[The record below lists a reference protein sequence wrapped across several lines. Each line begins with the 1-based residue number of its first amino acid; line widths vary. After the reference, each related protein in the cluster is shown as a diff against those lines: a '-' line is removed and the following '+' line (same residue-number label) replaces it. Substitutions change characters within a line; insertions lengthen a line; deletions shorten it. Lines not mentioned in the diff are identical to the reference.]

1 MFLIK
6 KVCLFSFLLLNLLI
20 FSCWFCIRWNNVLN
34 LWLSVVFG
42 IVLFLFLWYE
52 SFKILKSK
60 IRQNFDWGYVC
71 SYAFLAI
78 FYGWCILLILN
89 ESWKIHLINNFE
101 EEKISQLWALFFFI
115 ITIPIYISH
124 FFLFWANLR
133 KVKELEEFEKNN
145 TWVILQQMFLSIF
158 VLAIELVVT
167 FF

>member
-6 KVCLFSFLLLNLLI
+6 KVCFFSLLILNLLI
-20 FSCWFCIRWNNVLN
+20 FSCWFCIRWNNVLS
-34 LWLSVVFG
+34 LWLSIVLG
-42 IVLFLFLWYE
+42 IILFLFLWYE

-89 ESWKIHLINNFE
+89 ESWNIHLINNFE
-101 EEKISQLWALFFFI
+101 EEKFSKLWGLFFFI

-133 KVKELEEFEKNN
+133 KVKELEEFEKIN
-145 TWVILQQMFLSIF
+145 TWIILQQLFFSILVLF
-158 VLAIELVVT
+158 VEFVVE

>member
-34 LWLSVVFG
+34 LWLSIVLG
-42 IVLFLFLWYE
+42 IILFLFLWYE

-60 IRQNFDWGYVC
+60 IRENFDWGYVC
-71 SYAFLAI
+71 SYCYLAI

-89 ESWKIHLINNFE
+89 ESWNIHLINNFE
-101 EEKISQLWALFFFI
+101 EEKFAQLWALFFFI

-158 VLAIELVVT
+158 VLFVEFVVE